1 VRYLISKDIA
11 AELEGVTVREIERR
25 AAAGEVRTQKS
36 ATPARNRTYPM
47 MCDVRS
53 LSAAAQQ
60 KFMQH
65 KLSGAELG
73 NERQAPGGQLA
84 RTDAKSPTH
93 AKNSARVGPNGWRGE
108 LTTPSTSQAVLF
120 SPPPAI
126 PEDQRLLLSAADLAT
141 AEQRLN
147 AIAPMLDFKNGTAA
161 AITVGGKTIS
171 NLDALAAY
179 LAAQHEVSART
190 MWDWYTRFRK
200 HGFAAL
206 ADRLRS
212 DKGKSRF
219 FVQYPRP
226 RSLSRTSTSTRT

>member
-1 VRYLISKDIA
+1 MKYLITKDAA

-84 RTDAKSPTH
+84 RTDA
-93 AKNSARVGPNGWRGE
+93 NQRGE
-108 LTTPSTSQAVLF
+108 LTTPSF
-120 SPPPAI
+120 
-126 PEDQRLLLSAADLAT
+126 
-141 AEQRLN
+141 
-147 AIAPMLDFKNGTAA
+147 IARIF
-161 AITVGGKTIS
+161 I
-171 NLDALAAY
+171 
-179 LAAQHEVSART
+179 
-190 MWDWYTRFRK
+190 F
-200 HGFAAL
+200 
-206 ADRLRS
+206 
-212 DKGKSRF
+212 
-219 FVQYPRP
+219 
-226 RSLSRTSTSTRT
+226 STSGYS